1 MSKKN
6 DKKDDPLYCINK
18 AEKYLNPGFFDAMF
32 KSKRERLEDAIELYE
47 NAAQIYIEQKDY
59 LKSAECQLKCAW
71 IKEQLK
77 DDPTYS
83 YLEALNCYK
92 RTENYD
98 DYQKTLDKCISSYL
112 KEGKYNDAAKL
123 EYDRGKL
130 YEYYNKTQEAFDSY
144 EKALDFYEMDKSE
157 MKGAIKEVKIAKAN
171 LICSNDMK
179 DLITEA
185 KALFEEIGDELTRK
199 NPSIKNKKDEEK
211 EEELKKDKT
220 YKHYAEVDLTLSV
233 DIKELLE
240 KMCSFVSI
248 KRIVNKVAESSK
260 EATLREFKE
269 LLLKMLNS
277 YSNLTKILD
286 SAKQL
291 LSNSVIINENELIRL
306 SNKGNEIILRKC
318 DQCHKEFKKSSKNE
332 NIIVFKCGHL
342 MHESC
347 VADENEELEC
357 KICRKNEIDSS
368 IVTIRSRGSSK
379 INRDNDSNNTSST
392 NFKSDDDEE
401 KSEEKKEMFHKW
413 RAFDKRNL
421 QMKKMLIDNS
431 IKIFTEYKA
440 KDTITPSD

>member
-185 KALFEEIGDELTRK
+185 KALFEEIGDELIQNNALTGK
-199 NPSIKNKKDEEK
+199 ILANDYYFKKILCYFAYDDYVSAKAYIGKYFDGDSSFESSPIGKLCNGIIKCFERGEGFK
-211 EEELKKDKT
+211 EEEDGIDKVIAT
-220 YKHYAEVDLTLSV
+220 FKNSTRTNKTLNDKCVDV
-233 DIKELLE
+233 LLE
-240 KMCSFVSI
+240 KV
-248 KRIVNKVAESSK
+248 KQ
-260 EATLREFKE
+260 
-269 LLLKMLNS
+269 
-277 YSNLTKILD
+277 KIYKD
-286 SAKQL
+286 M
-291 LSNSVIINENELIRL
+291 E
-306 SNKGNEIILRKC
+306 
-318 DQCHKEFKKSSKNE
+318 DDF
-332 NIIVFKCGHL
+332 
-342 MHESC
+342 
-347 VADENEELEC
+347 NEEEDL
-357 KICRKNEIDSS
+357 R
-368 IVTIRSRGSSK
+368 
-379 INRDNDSNNTSST
+379 
-392 NFKSDDDEE
+392 
-401 KSEEKKEMFHKW
+401 
-413 RAFDKRNL
+413 
-421 QMKKMLIDNS
+421 
-431 IKIFTEYKA
+431 
-440 KDTITPSD
+440 